1 MDGINRRGRPRRRWT
16 DDVEEWCN
24 NYLHT
29 LSMKAADRTEWRHMW
44 STQTGLE
51 PNDLDDANDNDD
63 MSAENYQD
71 RESSV
76 DVIAKIIQCNF
87 WLT

>member
-1 MDGINRRGRPRRRWT
+1 M
-16 DDVEEWCN
+16 V
-24 NYLHT
+24 
-29 LSMKAADRTEWRHMW
+29 KHMW

-51 PNDLDDANDNDD
+51 PIDLDDANDNDD

-76 DVIAKIIQCNF
+76 DVIAKIIRCNF